1 VTKPKKARKASA
13 KKRPPA
19 RKVGRPSIWTPELET
34 RIFDKIKTTG
44 CSYQDAAVVCGL
56 SYETLKAR
64 QRENPEFSANLAG
77 ARTHLKVRS
86 LELLN
91 DQCEAG
97 NVTANTWRLSR
108 LWPEEF
114 HVSNKLEV
122 SGAVGQPG
130 GNGGDVRITNL
141 TNIIV
146 ANDEAGASYYAAI
159 RAFTAAAGDSE
170 PRRLPDG
177 DKPRKP

>member
-1 VTKPKKARKASA
+1 MTKPKKARKASA

-19 RKVGRPSIWTPELET
+19 RKVGRPSIWTPELEAALVA
-34 RIFDKIKTTG
+34 RVRSTG
-44 CSYQDAAVVCGL
+44 CSFVDAAVVCGIT
-56 SYETLKAR
+56 YETLKAH
-64 QRENPEFSANLAG
+64 QRDSPEFSSSLAA
-77 ARTHLKVRS
+77 ARTQLKVRT
-86 LELLN
+86 LERLN
-91 DQCEAG
+91 EAVEAG
-97 NVTANTWRLSR
+97 NVTAMTWQLSR
-108 LWPEEF
+108 MWPEEF

-130 GNGGDVRITNL
+130 GNSGDVRITNL